1 MVMEMDSSVTYWLL
15 QEYQSTGLGED
26 ALPSAQ
32 LQAELRKLTA
42 RWRRA
47 FAKFADWTASRFV
60 DKVQLYSDRTLESN
74 IRAAVPGFEVKFN
87 NIPRP
92 MRDVLQASV
101 HQNVS
106 LIKSISSQYL
116 DEVEGLVMRSVT
128 RGRDSGALARELRK
142 RYGITQRRA
151 DFIARDQNNK
161 ATSAIQAARQKSTGI
176 VEGIWKHSHA
186 GKTPRPS
193 HLKADGQRFDISKG
207 LYLDGKWTMPG
218 EEPNCRCTWQPIIPG
233 FD

>member
-1 MVMEMDSSVTYWLL
+1 MVSDMNSSVSYWVL
-15 QEYQSTGLGED
+15 QQYRSTGLGED
-26 ALPSAQ
+26 ALPSSQ
-32 LQAELRKLTA
+32 LQAELKKLTA

-47 FAKFADWTASRFV
+47 FNKFAGWTAGRFV
-60 DKVQLYSDRTLESN
+60 DKVQLYSDRALESN
-74 IRAAVPGFEVKFN
+74 IRAAVPGFEVRFN

-116 DEVEGLVMRSVT
+116 DEVEGLVMRSVMQ
-128 RGRDSGALARELRK
+128 GRDSGQLAKDLRQ

-151 DFIARDQNNK
+151 EFIAFDQNNK
-161 ATSAIQAARQKSTGI
+161 ATSALQAARQKSTGI
-176 VEGIWKHSHA
+176 VRGIWKHSHA
-186 GKTPRPS
+186 GKVPRPS
-193 HLKADGQRFDISKG
+193 HLKADGQEFDISRG
-207 LYLDGKWTMPG
+207 MYLDGKWTMPG
-218 EEPNCRCTWQPIIPG
+218 EEPNCRCTWHPIIPG

>member
-1 MVMEMDSSVTYWLL
+1 MVSDMNSSVSYWLL
-15 QEYQSTGLGED
+15 QEYQATGLGQD

-47 FAKFADWTASRFV
+47 FNKFAEWTASRFV

-74 IRAAVPGFEVKFN
+74 IRAAVPGFEVRFN

-116 DEVEGLVMRSVT
+116 DEVEGMVMRSVMQ
-128 RGRDSGALARELRK
+128 GRDSGQLAKELRK
-142 RYGITQRRA
+142 RYNITQRRA
-151 DFIARDQNNK
+151 EFIAFDQNNK
-161 ATSAIQAARQKSTGI
+161 ATSALQAARQKSTGI
-176 VEGIWKHSHA
+176 TRGIWKHSHA
-186 GKTPRPS
+186 GKVPRPS
-193 HLKADGQRFDISKG
+193 HLKADGEEFDISKG
-207 LYLDGKWTMPG
+207 MYLDGKWTMPG
-218 EEPNCRCTWQPIIPG
+218 EEPNCRCTWHPIIPG
-233 FD
+233 FE